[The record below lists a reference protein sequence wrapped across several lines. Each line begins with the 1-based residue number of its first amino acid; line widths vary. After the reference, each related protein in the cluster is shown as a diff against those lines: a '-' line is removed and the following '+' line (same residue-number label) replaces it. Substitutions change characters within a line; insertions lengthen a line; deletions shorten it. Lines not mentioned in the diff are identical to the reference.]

1 MAPLRRSSS
10 YRRSAGGIGYATGL
24 SPIPEESKARIAVS
38 DQVDNMCETPLTE
51 DSINGSQCEPP
62 PPPPPMSFQH
72 HQPKLYGRQLEK
84 ELLSEAYHRSRSY
97 SPEVVLIQGRS
108 GTGKTALAN
117 TLRPLVE
124 RDAGY
129 FISGK
134 FEDRMDREPYAV
146 FVEALD
152 QYADLLLSESSNQ
165 LQLVRDAVQ
174 NAVGQEGQLLIDMIP
189 SLEHVIGRQGE
200 TSKVYGS
207 DALHRFRF
215 IFSKFMAAIAS
226 VGSPL
231 VILIDDVQWAD
242 ISSLDLLQ
250 SLLLYPSTHQE
261 QQSQTSSFLVILAYR
276 DDYGTNIGDALG
288 EYSPSFQVP
297 AFAAY
302 LRRLVLQGQNQT
314 LRITEIAL
322 GNLNPAFVNELLAG
336 HLQLSSHETF
346 SLTQVV
352 YNNTH
357 GNVFHVLQY
366 LAVLMDQGFLRQDNE
381 GRWTWNYREL
391 ESQAAVSETVVD
403 LVQYKLDQLPP
414 VVLDALKVASCMGNE
429 IDDDALSFVLGTNE
443 ISKHLSFAE
452 QQGLIVM
459 VPESG
464 RYRFAHDRILQ
475 VAFALIEDPQAVC
488 LKIGRALLKAS
499 NPTSLEGNIFVLVN
513 LFNQGSAAIEDSR
526 ERFQVANLNLLAGE
540 KAIVLSAFPDASRY
554 LKQGIDL
561 IRDDQGS
568 HWETYYELSLRL
580 FESFAEAE
588 VCNQNFSRVRELINE
603 GNFKIW
609 SECYR
614 LDVCLSNTCDGVG
627 P

>member
-1 MAPLRRSSS
+1 
-10 YRRSAGGIGYATGL
+10 
-24 SPIPEESKARIAVS
+24 
-38 DQVDNMCETPLTE
+38 
-51 DSINGSQCEPP
+51 
-62 PPPPPMSFQH
+62 
-72 HQPKLYGRQLEK
+72 
-84 ELLSEAYHRSRSY
+84 
-97 SPEVVLIQGRS
+97 
-108 GTGKTALAN
+108 
-117 TLRPLVE
+117 
-124 RDAGY
+124 
-129 FISGK
+129 
-134 FEDRMDREPYAV
+134 
-146 FVEALD
+146 
-152 QYADLLLSESSNQ
+152 
-165 LQLVRDAVQ
+165 
-174 NAVGQEGQLLIDMIP
+174 
-189 SLEHVIGRQGE
+189 
-200 TSKVYGS
+200 
-207 DALHRFRF
+207 
-215 IFSKFMAAIAS
+215 MAAIAS

-614 LDVCLSNTCDGVG
+614 LDVCLSNTCGGVG